1 MARKPRESRG
11 TEGKGTARMPCCAL
25 LCLNHCLSPQVTHV
39 LMEDASGAEASD
51 YLDRVLGASQSLQ
64 KPLLLD
70 ISWLT
75 ESIGRGKPVP
85 VEAKYCLGIPEL
97 LKNQVPPVS
106 MPAYAC
112 QRHTPLD
119 HHNFHLT
126 EALETLAEAADFEGS
141 QGRFISFH
149 RAASVL
155 KALPDPI
162 TNMSQLHGLPH
173 IGDHSSRI
181 IQELLE
187 HGVSNEV
194 ETIKL
199 SKRYQTMKLFTQIFG
214 VGVKT
219 ADRWYQEGLRTLDD
233 LQKHSRKLTRQ
244 QEAGIHHFE
253 DLNTPVYR
261 HEADAIQQIVEE
273 VVQQMLPGA
282 RVILAGGFRRGKPH
296 GHDVDFLITHP
307 VEGLEAG
314 LLSKVMGR
322 LESQGL
328 VLYRHTQSPKN
339 PDHTAFQST
348 AMDDYE
354 KCFSILWFPKSPTTS
369 SHLEAGESSRDG
381 KAVRVDFVVTPI
393 SQFAFALLGW
403 TGSQYFERELRRFSR
418 TEKRLLLN
426 NHGLYNPEKKETLPA
441 ASEEDIFKHL
451 GLDYIPPEQRNA

>member
-1 MARKPRESRG
+1 MASVPLKRRRGRSFGEEAQGAAAPSPPLSRFPEFTLYLAERRMG
-11 TEGKGTARMPCCAL
+11 RMRRAFLTELARGKGFRVDEVY
-25 LCLNHCLSPQVTHV
+25 SPQVTHV

-126 EALETLAEAADFEGS
+126 
-141 QGRFISFH
+141 
-149 RAASVL
+149 
-155 KALPDPI
+155 
-162 TNMSQLHGLPH
+162 
-173 IGDHSSRI
+173 
-181 IQELLE
+181 ELLE